1 MKKISALIL
10 SMVGLTIATSFAMY
24 SPDALPNMVNMSGE
38 GKEMPKPMM
47 SGEGKEMPKPMMSG
61 EGEIKYMGGN
71 NEMMR
76 GMFEKDQSFEKKIER
91 HLQDLAPAAIAGLV
105 GVGII
110 LTIIVLLGLAF

>member
-10 SMVGLTIATSFAMY
+10 SIVGLTIATSFAMY
-24 SPDALPNMVNMSGE
+24 SPDAPATNGVNVSVD
-38 GKEMPKPMM
+38 GKGMPTL
-47 SGEGKEMPKPMMSG
+47 MMSG

-76 GMFEKDQSFEKKIER
+76 GMFEKNQSFEKKIESR
-91 HLQDLAPAAIAGLV
+91 LQDLAPAAIAGLV

-110 LTIIVLLGLAF
+110 LTIMVLLGLAF